1 MTFDTHDA
9 STLEALAQGDST
21 RWLIGLLFEGLA
33 RQERGLGV
41 LYDVLDEVAKRYELS
56 DVLVVLDHDE
66 LGTQVFRRQGQG
78 VESSSLWRDDL
89 EVGLYSDL
97 SLPDEVRE
105 CTLLACRLAFAT
117 HVALYGRDRD
127 TASLVA
133 TEQQF
138 LESLDGACARSQR
151 YGWAFTLVLF
161 EVHGRGGEASEAG
174 ERASLNSYVL
184 RRFAL
189 TLRES
194 VRRGDQV
201 ARLGPTRFAVLLQAV
216 EWGEFWSF
224 VERVRLGWRRECP
237 DGDFF
242 YGTSASP
249 RDAVSAEEILQ
260 TAEQRLIERS
270 ERGIR

>member
-9 STLEALAQGDST
+9 STLDALAQGDST

-41 LYDVLDEVAKRYELS
+41 LYEVLDEVATRYELT

-66 LGTQVFRRQGQG
+66 LGTQVFRRQGES
-78 VESSSLWRDDL
+78 VESSALWRDDL
-89 EVGLYSDL
+89 DVGLYSDL
-97 SLPDEVRE
+97 TLPSEVRE
-105 CTLLACRLAFAT
+105 CTLLACQLAFAT

-127 TASLVA
+127 TEALVA
-133 TEQQF
+133 NEQLF
-138 LESLDGACARSQR
+138 LESLDGACARSAR

-161 EVHGRGGEASEAG
+161 EVHGRGDQVG
-174 ERASLNSYVL
+174 ERVTLNSYVL
-184 RRFAL
+184 RRFAT

-260 TAEQRLIERS
+260 TAEQRLLERS

>member
-9 STLEALAQGDST
+9 ATLEALAQDDST

-41 LYDVLDEVAKRYELS
+41 LYDVLDELAQRYELN
-56 DVLVVLDHDE
+56 DVLVVLEHDD
-66 LGTQVFRRQGQG
+66 LGTQIFRRQGQG
-78 VESSSLWRDDL
+78 VESSALWRDDL

-97 SLPDEVRE
+97 TLPDEVRE
-105 CTLLACRLAFAT
+105 CTLLACQLAFAT

-127 TASLVA
+127 GATLVA
-133 TEQQF
+133 NEEQF
-138 LESLDGACARSQR
+138 LESLDGACARSAR

-161 EVHGRGGEASEAG
+161 EVHGRGPQVG
-174 ERASLNSYVL
+174 ERVALNSYVL
-184 RRFAL
+184 RRFSS

-194 VRRGDQV
+194 VRRGDLV

-249 RDAVSAEEILQ
+249 RDAITAEEVLQ
-260 TAEQRLIERS
+260 TSEQRLHERI